1 MEPRRRTGHG
11 RGELTPCRPPPI
23 AAPRL
28 AVVTKNR
35 TNPAYGG
42 ALVGAKRSAARY
54 GASLDYFAPE
64 TPDDIDE
71 QAALL
76 EKVIAGRYD
85 AVIVM
90 PAHESA
96 LDPTLDKVD
105 AAGIPVIFVVT
116 RPKRR
121 RGVTFIS
128 SDDKA
133 LARATAAN
141 LFDHLG
147 GRGDVVVIDGH
158 PNSTTTP
165 DRHAGFMAAIAD
177 YPGIRLLDARSGGY
191 QRQPAHDVMRAL
203 LDRHPKI
210 DGIVVANDLMALGV
224 IDALHETGRR
234 IPLVSINGT
243 PGRDCRD
250 QGGRHAVLH
259 LVQYARL
266 RRHRRRSGGAAP
278 AERNDPGG
286 NHAADGD
293 HRRDERR
300 RLGQA
305 LRGHARPSPGT
316 MSSHPDDNSRCAAEK
331 YLPTVRFMSTV
342 LLGKKDK

>member
-1 MEPRRRTGHG
+1 M
-11 RGELTPCRPPPI
+11 
-23 AAPRL
+23 AVPRL

-42 ALVGAKRSAARY
+42 ALVGAKRSAARH

-85 AVIVM
+85 AVILM

-96 LDPTLDKVD
+96 LDPTLDKVE
-105 AAGIPVIFVVT
+105 AAGIAVIFVVT

-121 RGVTFIS
+121 RGVTFVS
-128 SDDKA
+128 SDDRA

-147 GRGDVVVIDGH
+147 SAGSVVVIDGH
-158 PNSTTTP
+158 PHSTTSP

-177 YPGIRLLDARSGGY
+177 YPGIRLLDAQPGGY
-191 QRQPAHDVMRAL
+191 QREPAHDVMRAL
-203 LDRHPKI
+203 LDRHPRI

-243 PGRDCRD
+243 PDAIAAIKAGDMLSTTSFSTL
-250 QGGRHAVLH
+250 GFGVIAGEAAARH
-259 LVQYARL
+259 L
-266 RRHRRRSGGAAP
+266 RGERVP
-278 AERNDPGG
+278 AEI
-286 NHAADGD
+286 
-293 HRRDERR
+293 
-300 RLGQA
+300 
-305 LRGHARPSPGT
+305 
-316 MSSHPDDNSRCAAEK
+316 M
-331 YLPTVRFMSTV
+331 LPTEIIDATNAAAW
-342 LLGKKDK
+342 DKPYEERDGIAWDDVVTS

>member
-1 MEPRRRTGHG
+1 MPAAPR
-11 RGELTPCRPPPI
+11 I

-128 SDDKA
+128 TDDKA

-177 YPGIRLLDARSGGY
+177 YPGIRLLDARSGDY

-224 IDALHETGRR
+224 IDALHETGSR

-243 PGRDCRD
+243 PDAIAAIKAGDMLSSTSFSTL
-250 QGGRHAVLH
+250 GFGVIAGEAAARH
-259 LVQYARL
+259 L
-266 RRHRRRSGGAAP
+266 RSETIP
-278 AERNDPGG
+278 AEI
-286 NHAADGD
+286 
-293 HRRDERR
+293 
-300 RLGQA
+300 
-305 LRGHARPSPGT
+305 
-316 MSSHPDDNSRCAAEK
+316 M
-331 YLPTVRFMSTV
+331 LPTEIIDAMNVAAW
-342 LLGKKDK
+342 DKPYEDREAVAWDDVVAS

>member
-1 MEPRRRTGHG
+1 MADPRIA
-11 RGELTPCRPPPI
+11 PPRI
-23 AAPRL
+23 

-42 ALVGAKRSAARY
+42 ALVGAQRSAAQH
-54 GASLDYFAPE
+54 GAVLDYFAPE

-76 EKVIAGRYD
+76 DQVIAGGYD
-85 AVIVM
+85 ALVLM

-96 LDPTLDKVD
+96 LDPALDKMAD
-105 AAGIPVIFVVT
+105 AGIPIIFVVT

-128 SDDKA
+128 SDDRA

-147 GRGDVVVIDGH
+147 GAGKVVIIDGH

-165 DRHAGFMAAIAD
+165 DRHAGFMAAVAD
-177 YPGIRLLDARSGGY
+177 YPDIHLLNAQSGGY
-191 QRQPAHDVMRAL
+191 QRRPAYDVMRTL
-203 LDRHPKI
+203 LARHPRI
-210 DGIVVANDLMALGV
+210 EGIVSANDLMSLGL

-243 PGRDCRD
+243 PDAIAAIKAGDMLSSTSFSTLGFGVIAGEAAARHLRGESVPVEIMLPTEIVDASNVAAWDKPYEERDC
-250 QGGRHAVLH
+250 V
-259 LVQYARL
+259 
-266 RRHRRRSGGAAP
+266 SW
-278 AERNDPGG
+278 
-286 NHAADGD
+286 
-293 HRRDERR
+293 
-300 RLGQA
+300 
-305 LRGHARPSPGT
+305 
-316 MSSHPDDNSRCAAEK
+316 DDVVAS
-331 YLPTVRFMSTV
+331 
-342 LLGKKDK
+342 